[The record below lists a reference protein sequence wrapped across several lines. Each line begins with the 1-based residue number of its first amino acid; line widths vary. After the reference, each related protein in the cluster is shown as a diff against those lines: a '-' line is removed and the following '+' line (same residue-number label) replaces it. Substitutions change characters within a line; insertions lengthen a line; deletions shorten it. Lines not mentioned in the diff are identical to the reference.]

1 MNNYTQITRDE
12 RVIIADLWK
21 RRKTYYYIA
30 KWMNRKY
37 DTIKDKIERN
47 GEVNKFGKIIYFS
60 KKAHDKYLERRK
72 ESKKD
77 LRIIEN
83 DYEVEKVII
92 KLITTFSQTF
102 NR

>member
-37 DTIKDKIERN
+37 DTIKDEIVRQYL
-47 GEVNKFGKIIYFS
+47 NKMKHIG
-60 KKAHDKYLERRK
+60 
-72 ESKKD
+72 
-77 LRIIEN
+77 N
-83 DYEVEKVII
+83 TQNI
-92 KLITTFSQTF
+92 KF
-102 NR
+102 